1 MDTAPACFAEGSNTF
16 FHFSFSAYRGKPA
29 SLNYPEGQSHLSHV
43 FHAFTGLVLIC
54 FVSGCVSLGTPVATL
69 PLPPGA
75 PSVETIL
82 SSLAENEAALRSFRA
97 AGTIMVQIPEV
108 EATQISRESSLLYQ
122 APNRLNI
129 IGRRYGTR
137 GIELTYV
144 DDAFVLEFPT
154 KREYCYREREESFET
169 LSSAEIVREMFQPER
184 WAELSERVVRM
195 TSFDATAQTAALELW
210 TGGRHPWRKRVIQV
224 QGAPWVLLENTLF
237 NQEGA
242 VIAKTT
248 KAAYHEQE
256 GIRYPTEIESTFPGE
271 GAWMRFLMRRVD
283 INLEVEASVFDLQQR
298 VKSLKRSDYAQVDIF
313 AGEGPS
319 IEELNAGQ
327 K

>member
-1 MDTAPACFAEGSNTF
+1 MDSRFNSTARITCGFIEKRFRLFIFKERLP
-16 FHFSFSAYRGKPA
+16 
-29 SLNYPEGQSHLSHV
+29 HLRLSICAL
-43 FHAFTGLVLIC
+43 FCLHAFLLTTLL
-54 FVSGCVSLGTPVATL
+54 SGCVSLGTPVPTL

-75 PSVETIL
+75 PAVKDIL
-82 SSLAENEAALRSFRA
+82 DSLAKNEAALHSFRA

-122 APNRLNI
+122 APDRLNV

-144 DDAFVLEFPT
+144 DDAFLLEFPT
-154 KREYCYREREESFET
+154 KKEYCYRDREESFET

-184 WAELSERVVRM
+184 WTELSERMVRM
-195 TSFDATAQTAALELW
+195 TSFSETDQTAELELW
-210 TGGRHPWRKRVIQV
+210 TGGRHPWRKRVLQV
-224 QGAPWVLLENTLF
+224 QGAPWVLLSNTLF
-237 NQEGA
+237 NQEGN

-248 KAAYHEQE
+248 KTAYHEQE

-271 GAWMRFLMRRVD
+271 DAWMRFLMRRVD
-283 INLEVEASVFDLQQR
+283 INQEVEPSVFDLTR
-298 VKSLKRSDYAQVDIF
+298 RMHDLDHSRYKQVDIF

-319 IEELNAGQ
+319 IEELNTDQ

>member
-1 MDTAPACFAEGSNTF
+1 MMKILKHHHYMNHIPL
-16 FHFSFSAYRGKPA
+16 YI
-29 SLNYPEGQSHLSHV
+29 
-43 FHAFTGLVLIC
+43 TGAIVTVLLA
-54 FVSGCVSLGTPVATL
+54 GCVSLGTPVPTL

-75 PSVETIL
+75 PTVATIL
-82 SSLAENEAALRSFRA
+82 GSLAENEAALRSFRA

-154 KREYCYREREESFET
+154 KKEYCYREREESFET
-169 LSSAEIVREMFQPER
+169 LSSAEIVREMFQPEH

-195 TSFDATAQTAALELW
+195 TSFDATTQTAELELW
-210 TGGRHPWRKRVIQV
+210 TGGRRPWRKRVIHV

-271 GAWMRFLMRRVD
+271 DAWMRFLMRRVD
-283 INLEVEASVFDLQQR
+283 INLEVEALVFDLQKR
-298 VKSLKRSDYAQVDIF
+298 VKTLKRSDFAQVDIF